1 MISRT
6 LSVPSGA
13 GGVGETSV
21 ALAVLHHDR
30 IKERFGESRRFIRCD
45 KFQLPRPISFA
56 NSPTL
61 SVLDREPR
69 GPGFPPIID
78 IFEGN
83 GEGAES
89 VQQRLPLCHLQHSHC
104 PPHCKRLEIP
114 TLQVE
119 AVCNVFYCTY
129 GDVDRSGTVDDLLQR
144 LDFHALSI
152 TLLTT
157 TASSNIWNHD

>member
-1 MISRT
+1 MVGSGKRPSRSPFST
-6 LSVPSGA
+6 TIGLRND
-13 GGVGETSV
+13 
-21 ALAVLHHDR
+21 LAKADA
-30 IKERFGESRRFIRCD
+30 SSAATN
-45 KFQLPRPISFA
+45 FQLPRPISFA

-157 TASSNIWNHD
+157 TAFSNIWNYDRLVKAWD